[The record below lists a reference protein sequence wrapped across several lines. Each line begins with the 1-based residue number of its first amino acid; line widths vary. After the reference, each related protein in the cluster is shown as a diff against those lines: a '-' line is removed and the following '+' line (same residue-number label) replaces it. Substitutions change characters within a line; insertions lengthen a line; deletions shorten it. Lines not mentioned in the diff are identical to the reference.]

1 MAEATTTNS
10 VTTENPSTPADSVIS
25 EVNTEQLHTVIT
37 KTLQYP
43 YEGLGVEKGL
53 KSYIMFQ
60 PVLENPFPVSAFADI
75 LEGIGDKLVKSVFDE
90 DDLKKITSI
99 INKDKKDGKN
109 PINVESLD
117 AAGDLFL
124 GMIPQILSSTIKLGK
139 DAMKTL
145 NAMKQAFLDGKNG
158 DAKKQLLIT
167 DAKYTPPPPR
177 GDVQIKLY
185 MSPAQSFSDA
195 VEIGKMSMG
204 GMDQTRLA
212 KMSGSDAGI
221 SDTLI
226 RGAATLGALTR
237 ANGSEVSNMLG
248 GLALQNA
255 GKMGAGV
262 GGLVSKTG
270 IPQVAS
276 VGTRTVATNHY
287 RFIFKG
293 VNFRTFGFAFD
304 MKAESMREAKEIKEI
319 IKRFRQE
326 LYPIKLSAEIGKKTK
341 AKIEMGYKYPDRFL
355 ISMMH
360 DGEPVLHKIK
370 PCYLESMKTTYN
382 GSDDGMNAF
391 RKGYKD
397 FDESGKGVGEATF
410 EPITV
415 SFELSFKESLK
426 LNQKDIKDG
435 Y

>member
-10 VTTENPSTPADSVIS
+10 VTTENPSTPADAQIA
-25 EVNTEQLHTVIT
+25 EVDQEKMHSPVM

-60 PVLENPFPVSAFADI
+60 PVEEKIFSVGAFGDVITNIAKKMTNAVFNPEDLEKVMAA
-75 LEGIGDKLVKSVFDE
+75 V
-90 DDLKKITSI
+90 
-99 INKDKKDGKN
+99 NKGKKDGKA
-109 PINVESLD
+109 INAESID

-124 GMIPQILSSTIKLGK
+124 GMIPQILSSV
-139 DAMKTL
+139 KTL
-145 NAMKQAFLDGKNG
+145 GTDAIEMLQKMHKAFEEGKAGNKG
-158 DAKKQLLIT
+158 KQLFVT
-167 DAKYTPPPPR
+167 DASYIEPNTR
-177 GDVQIKLY
+177 GDIQIKLY
-185 MSPAQSFSDA
+185 MSPAQTFSDA
-195 VEIGKMSMG
+195 VEIGKASLG

-212 KMSGSDAGI
+212 KMDGSDAGI
-221 SDTLI
+221 SDTLL
-226 RGAATLGALTR
+226 RGAATLGTLASG
-237 ANGSEVSNMLG
+237 NGSDVNKMLG
-248 GLALQNA
+248 GIALQNA
-255 GKMGAGV
+255 GKMPVV
-262 GGLVSKTG
+262 GGAISKTG

-276 VGTRTVATNHY
+276 IGTRTVATNHY

-293 VNFRTFGFAFD
+293 VEFRTFSFAFD
-304 MKAESMREAKEIKEI
+304 MKAESIREAKEIKEI

-326 LYPIKLSAEIGKKTK
+326 LYPIKLSAEIGKDAK

-360 DGEPVLHKIK
+360 EGVPVLHRIK

-391 RKGYKD
+391 RKGYTE
-397 FDESGKGVGEATF
+397 FDEKGKGIGEKTF
-410 EPITV
+410 EPISV

-426 LNQKDIKDG
+426 LNQQDIKDG